1 MERGYATKSAA
12 DAAHPVSPLTMKLK
26 LAFALSKSE
35 IAVAEDLQA
44 QRRVV
49 KANTDIIVDG
59 DDYGAILIVCEGW
72 AYRYKLL
79 ADGRRQILNFVLPG
93 DGIGSYSS
101 LFTTA
106 ANSVQALADVTLATI
121 VPERLTHIAR
131 DQPRLSSALSR
142 SLAQEESM
150 LAEHVVRIGRR
161 TAYERMA
168 HLLME
173 LLMRL
178 QAVGFA
184 DSRSYDL
191 PLTQEILADA
201 LGLSIVHVNRTLRQ
215 LRRDG
220 LIRLDCRRIII
231 DDIDRLTEVAEF
243 EPSYL
248 EQGRKTRCGD
258 GGCLV
263 SAFP

>member
-1 MERGYATKSAA
+1 MDRGVAVRPVA
-12 DAAHPVSPLTMKLK
+12 DAARAVSPLTRKLRQG
-26 LAFALSKSE
+26 LALSRE
-35 IAVAEDLQA
+35 EAAVAEDLLS
-44 QRRVV
+44 QRRSVR
-49 KANTDIIVDG
+49 ANTDIVVDG
-59 DDYGAILIVCEGW
+59 DEYGAILIVCEGW

-93 DGIGSYSS
+93 DGIGSYAS
-101 LFTTA
+101 LFTIA
-106 ANSVQALADVTLATI
+106 ANSVQSLTDVVLGVIA
-121 VPERLTHIAR
+121 PDRLHHINR
-131 DQPRLSSALSR
+131 HHPRLSGALSR
-142 SLAQEESM
+142 SLAQGESM

-184 DSRSYDL
+184 DHRSYDL

-220 LIRLDCRRIII
+220 LLRIEGRRIVI
-231 DDIDRLTEVAEF
+231 DDVDRLTEVAEF
-243 EPSYL
+243 EPGYL
-248 EQGRKTRCGD
+248 EQGREARSGD
-258 GGCLV
+258 GGVLASV
-263 SAFP
+263 FA